1 MHDITLV
8 SERYIQCKITSL
20 VAIFMI
26 FLCTD
31 KVVGCSLA
39 DAKWKFG
46 SAEVG
51 KVTVSLSS
59 FFLMFYTSFTKSAM
73 IFLVV

>member
-1 MHDITLV
+1 
-8 SERYIQCKITSL
+8 
-20 VAIFMI
+20 MI

-59 FFLMFYTSFTKSAM
+59 FFLMFYTNFTKSAM